1 MKLLLITDA
10 ALEPVTLQE
19 AKNHLKIDADMTEDD
34 TLIVMLIGAARCYA
48 EGFTGRAL
56 ITQTWQGTLDNFPG
70 YVIPGAALSV
80 SSALRNV
87 GSDIYLRKS
96 PVKSITSVSYM
107 DTDGNW
113 QTMPAPDYVFDPS
126 GIVQRLSP
134 AYGKSWPATR
144 QQIANV
150 RITFTAGYG
159 AAASDVPE
167 NFRHWMLLRIGTLYA
182 NREEVAIMT
191 RGKVDPL
198 PFVDSLLDYLKVPVI

>member
-1 MKLLLITDA
+1 MNLLLIDDA

-19 AKNHLKIDADMTEDD
+19 AKNSLKVDSDMTDD
-34 TLIVMLIGAARCYA
+34 DALITMLIGTARRYA
-48 EGFTGRAL
+48 EGYTGRAL
-56 ITQTWQGTLDNFPG
+56 VTQTWQATLDNFPG
-70 YVIPGAALSV
+70 YAIPNAALSV
-80 SSALRNV
+80 SSAIRNA
-87 GSDIYLRKS
+87 GSEIYLRKN
-96 PVKSITSVSYM
+96 PVKSVGSVSYL
-107 DTDGNW
+107 DVDGIW
-113 QTMPAPDYVFDPS
+113 QTMPSTDYVFDPS

-134 AYGKSWPATR
+134 AYGKAWPATR

-159 AAASDVPE
+159 PSASDVPE
-167 NFRHWMLLRIGTLYA
+167 NFRHWMLLRINTLYA